1 MLTESKFPR
10 SFVFNDR
17 KFFYTGL
24 RHHGIHT
31 QESALVSN
39 RRQGG
44 LSSSIENIP
53 TISPHLRCGRSYYA
67 LVMASCSQF
76 FSHALCGI
84 ALIHQIHCVQWSKMV
99 MGLRNNLL
107 PTQVLWLVMAL
118 GVKKHLSG
126 QFFHTR
132 KPQVPCFQSVADKG
146 AFIYNKN
153 SQFFYVI
160 ICVIIT
166 LYRVWLIA
174 ARSARKFWTPFHRF
188 YTRKHH
194 F

>member
-24 RHHGIHT
+24 THHGIHT

-53 TISPHLRCGRSYYA
+53 TISPRLRCGRSYYV

-76 FSHALCGI
+76 VSHALCGI
-84 ALIHQIHCVQWSKMV
+84 ALIHQIPCVQWSKMV

-107 PTQVLWLVMAL
+107 PTQVLWLVMGL
-118 GVKKHLSG
+118 RNTCQGNSFIQESRRSLVSKSWLTRGLSCTTKILN
-126 QFFHTR
+126 FFE
-132 KPQVPCFQSVADKG
+132 
-146 AFIYNKN
+146 
-153 SQFFYVI
+153 
-160 ICVIIT
+160 
-166 LYRVWLIA
+166 
-174 ARSARKFWTPFHRF
+174 
-188 YTRKHH
+188 
-194 F
+194 